1 VKKFIADFTSWAQVF
16 ESRSQEEV
24 TQRIE
29 DIKQLVDLGMV
40 KPDELTAFLKKE
52 GVSAMIEHMPE
63 IKRITDSL
71 EYREILE
78 RGLVLVSSPTQ
89 LLNGTIVFGYP
100 GYRLR
105 DQFAIG
111 LFPGTK
117 TIKRMTP
124 KGIPMGVEG
133 RSPYGIGSLDFRI
146 KQLENVPDD
155 QFYRVAMRWIL
166 DHIDFEQID
175 RRSGTP
181 FFPVKNRTRAGYFE
195 RS

>member
-105 DQFAIG
+105 DQF
-111 LFPGTK
+111 
-117 TIKRMTP
+117 
-124 KGIPMGVEG
+124 
-133 RSPYGIGSLDFRI
+133 
-146 KQLENVPDD
+146 
-155 QFYRVAMRWIL
+155 YRVAMRWIL